1 MTKGLS
7 ARAGENCVRHWENLG
22 YDVDEVHAT
31 GIVGTGSWLVE
42 AVGWKDEAKCLL
54 SAIVE
59 PEDATEPWWTAFLAR
74 WQPLKRYLTSIFRT
88 AFTKISLIESRCHL

>member
-1 MTKGLS
+1 MTSGLS
-7 ARAGENCVRHWENLG
+7 ARVGENCVRHWENLG

-59 PEDATEPWWTAFLAR
+59 PEDADWLIVDFDPDAD
-74 WQPLKRYLTSIFRT
+74 PFRG
-88 AFTKISLIESRCHL
+88 L